1 MGDPFRH
8 EIFPKGALYAAAA
21 LILGAIGLAAGAK
34 LTGYGVTSMPAATAV
49 EVLEL
54 RFLPQGDGRLAVEDA
69 RTGRTLVELRQDGE
83 GFVFGVLRGL
93 GQGRAV
99 ARASATDPYRLT
111 RWSDGRMSIADPATG
126 RTMELDAFGPTNA
139 AAFARLFTIHQEA
152 R

>member
-1 MGDPFRH
+1 MGDPFRQ

-21 LILGAIGLAAGAK
+21 LILGAIGLAAGAR

-54 RFLPQGDGRLAVEDA
+54 RFLPQEDGRLVIEDA
-69 RTGRTLVELRQDGE
+69 RRGGTVAVLNQEGE

-99 ARASATDPYRLT
+99 ARASPTEPYRLT
-111 RWSDGRMSIADPATG
+111 RWSDGRMSIADPVTG

-139 AAFARLFTIHQEA
+139 ASFARFFDPA
-152 R
+152 RETR